1 MPTNDPLDLDALSIK
16 QSSPPLTAQWRFQWL
31 SKTPILTKT
40 CCANQG
46 GFDGGSGLCR
56 YHQRTDLIGAG
67 EAGVQILVCVRVDH
81 CKLSNGV
88 SSRTHCWICVR
99 SDQVQKD
106 YCRLSRKMSVK
117 EGWRTGRHK
126 LLSVISMKIEKTK
139 LLKGVGF
146 RFMTSTDEYERR
158 IYL

>member
-1 MPTNDPLDLDALSIK
+1 M
-16 QSSPPLTAQWRFQWL
+16 
-31 SKTPILTKT
+31 
-40 CCANQG
+40 
-46 GFDGGSGLCR
+46 
-56 YHQRTDLIGAG
+56 IGAG

-88 SSRTHCWICVR
+88 SS
-99 SDQVQKD
+99 DQVQKD

-117 EGWRTGRHK
+117 EGRRTGRHK
-126 LLSVISMKIEKTK
+126 LLSVISMKIKKTK